1 MKPRHR
7 VVLTHVLDILSNLVA
22 PENEG
27 GRMVAEEY
35 NTDCILQDKEVWT
48 KVLILRAL
56 HLIWSTRYKACVC
69 MCTFLSMVFDVQVMQ
84 ILIELMS
91 NSDEQIQARTAQ
103 LMLLLVCV
111 VERR

>member
-1 MKPRHR
+1 
-7 VVLTHVLDILSNLVA
+7 
-22 PENEG
+22 
-27 GRMVAEEY
+27 
-35 NTDCILQDKEVWT
+35 
-48 KVLILRAL
+48 
-56 HLIWSTRYKACVC
+56 
-69 MCTFLSMVFDVQVMQ
+69 MVFDVQVMQ